1 MLFFYDSTSIITHIF
16 SRLSIAGKELSLSAQ
31 TVPLVQHGATN
42 AFKFN
47 VIAEKK
53 STLTFHVTIQMLCQ
67 FPPNQSKHEEN
78 EYGSNL
84 VTITHKVANH
94 DMAMTSCH
102 LSPLTSSAVNSG
114 CRKV

>member
-1 MLFFYDSTSIITHIF
+1 MLFFYNSTRIITHIF

-53 STLTFHVTIQMLCQ
+53 STLTFHVPIQMFCQ

-78 EYGSNL
+78 EYANL

-94 DMAMTSCH
+94 DLAMTNCH